1 MKSNFYGNRKSLLA
15 VFICAAFLSGS
26 HVAYAVNESLLVSAY
41 QQPSKIKGTV
51 IDANGEVVIGA
62 SVVVKGTANGTI
74 TDIDG
79 NFILSDVPTNGTIQ
93 VSFVGYKTLEIPVKG
108 QTSFSLT
115 LMDDTEV
122 LDEVVVVGYG
132 TMKKS
137 DLTGSVGSISSEK
150 LAARGTTRLEDA
162 LQGAV
167 PGVNITQSNSRAG
180 GGFNIQI
187 RGQASI
193 NKQAAPLYVIDGI
206 VCSSMDFLNP
216 EDIERVDVLKDA
228 SSTAI
233 YGSRASAG
241 VIMITTKGA
250 KGAGKPQH
258 VSISYDGYYGIRKVA
273 RMPDFMNAQE
283 FIDYRFARHTL
294 LTSDVFDGS
303 SRKGVDANGIPHYE
317 IKQSDLETTFLK
329 RDGGTN
335 YRDSQIYEM
344 MMSGTDGYDWTDLV
358 TRTGNQQNHYISANG
373 ATEKINY
380 RLGVGYQ
387 GEENVF
393 KHNDYSRFNIKG
405 AFDGKI
411 SKVFEAGLSVNM
423 AYTVQDDFSTD
434 GTYCPYENA
443 FYFNPF
449 VAPYDEN
456 GNIINNPGSKDAFGS
471 TGQFTSTVSP
481 LNDLEDENYTNQTRK
496 FHVFGNVYLRTNI
509 MDGLKFATTF
519 SPNFYHGRQGKFN
532 ATGVNDRNPLG
543 SNYYQVNG
551 TNSAEVETTDR
562 MDWTWDN
569 QLDFNK
575 TIGDHTFGA
584 MGLFSIYRS
593 DKEIY
598 RLKGFG
604 ISDDMLSFHALDKAS
619 GDKEIAS
626 SYTAS
631 TLVSGALRLNYSYK
645 GKYMATAT
653 ARADGSSR
661 FAEGNRWG
669 WFPSVALAWRMS
681 EESFLKGTHWLDNL
695 KLRLS
700 YGVTGNNNVDDYVTI
715 ATASGPSYVV
725 LGGSEIQGYYP
736 NGLVNTGLIWEK
748 VKEFDLGLD
757 FSVLSNRINLTAD
770 FYHRLSDGQIMDRIV
785 PVETGETKAT
795 FNVGSVRNTGIELG
809 MQFGIIRSKDFIWD
823 LSVNYSRNWNKILE
837 LSNGKV
843 DEIASNR
850 FIGEPL
856 NVLRDYIHTD
866 VITDKGVTMHTKDGD
881 IHYTLQELYAK
892 YGSKYKWY
900 EGQIAVNDWNNDGKI
915 TDEDKQIYGCTDPK
929 WVGSLSSN
937 MYYKGFDF
945 SVMIYTKQ
953 GQWARS
959 YFHDKYMKWSDRGNQ
974 HMAMDFYIPKGAPV
988 IDHTT
993 GDIVYATET
1002 HYGEYPYPNNSDTS
1016 AGGYFS
1022 DKDSAKGEG
1031 FQYQKTSF
1039 VKVKNICLGYTF
1051 PKKWITKAGLQHLRL
1066 YINVLNPFCFTD
1078 YDGFD
1083 PEWANAKLTDGG
1095 PASVTYQIGANIK
1108 F

>member
-1 MKSNFYGNRKSLLA
+1 MKDRKNSSLLGRLDKFQRLFFVALLSVLA
-15 VFICAAFLSGS
+15 VGAFAQSKT
-26 HVAYAVNESLLVSAY
+26 VS
-41 QQPSKIKGTV
+41 GTV
-51 IDANGEVVIGA
+51 LDKTGESVIGA

-393 KHNDYSRFNIKG
+393 KHNDYS
-405 AFDGKI
+405 
-411 SKVFEAGLSVNM
+411 LS
-423 AYTVQDDFSTD
+423 
-434 GTYCPYENA
+434 
-443 FYFNPF
+443 
-449 VAPYDEN
+449 
-456 GNIINNPGSKDAFGS
+456 
-471 TGQFTSTVSP
+471 
-481 LNDLEDENYTNQTRK
+481 
-496 FHVFGNVYLRTNI
+496 
-509 MDGLKFATTF
+509 
-519 SPNFYHGRQGKFN
+519 
-532 ATGVNDRNPLG
+532 
-543 SNYYQVNG
+543 
-551 TNSAEVETTDR
+551 
-562 MDWTWDN
+562 
-569 QLDFNK
+569 
-575 TIGDHTFGA
+575 
-584 MGLFSIYRS
+584 
-593 DKEIY
+593 
-598 RLKGFG
+598 
-604 ISDDMLSFHALDKAS
+604 
-619 GDKEIAS
+619 
-626 SYTAS
+626 
-631 TLVSGALRLNYSYK
+631 
-645 GKYMATAT
+645 
-653 ARADGSSR
+653 
-661 FAEGNRWG
+661 
-669 WFPSVALAWRMS
+669 
-681 EESFLKGTHWLDNL
+681 
-695 KLRLS
+695 
-700 YGVTGNNNVDDYVTI
+700 
-715 ATASGPSYVV
+715 
-725 LGGSEIQGYYP
+725 
-736 NGLVNTGLIWEK
+736 LIH
-748 VKEFDLGLD
+748 
-757 FSVLSNRINLTAD
+757 I
-770 FYHRLSDGQIMDRIV
+770 
-785 PVETGETKAT
+785 
-795 FNVGSVRNTGIELG
+795 
-809 MQFGIIRSKDFIWD
+809 
-823 LSVNYSRNWNKILE
+823 
-837 LSNGKV
+837 
-843 DEIASNR
+843 
-850 FIGEPL
+850 
-856 NVLRDYIHTD
+856 
-866 VITDKGVTMHTKDGD
+866 
-881 IHYTLQELYAK
+881 
-892 YGSKYKWY
+892 
-900 EGQIAVNDWNNDGKI
+900 
-915 TDEDKQIYGCTDPK
+915 
-929 WVGSLSSN
+929 
-937 MYYKGFDF
+937 
-945 SVMIYTKQ
+945 
-953 GQWARS
+953 
-959 YFHDKYMKWSDRGNQ
+959 
-974 HMAMDFYIPKGAPV
+974 
-988 IDHTT
+988 
-993 GDIVYATET
+993 
-1002 HYGEYPYPNNSDTS
+1002 
-1016 AGGYFS
+1016 
-1022 DKDSAKGEG
+1022 
-1031 FQYQKTSF
+1031 
-1039 VKVKNICLGYTF
+1039 
-1051 PKKWITKAGLQHLRL
+1051 
-1066 YINVLNPFCFTD
+1066 
-1078 YDGFD
+1078 
-1083 PEWANAKLTDGG
+1083 
-1095 PASVTYQIGANIK
+1095 
-1108 F
+1108 